1 MKIQT
6 FWEGDVDLQDGRGAK
21 DRFRAYAAELSSV
34 LGHADRVRPF
44 EAYCVGLLS
53 AEGRKSVE
61 PLAAVTAPE
70 RTAAQHQSLLHLVA
84 QAP

>member
-1 MKIQT
+1 MA
-6 FWEGDVDLQDGRGAK
+6 DVVESSGS
-21 DRFRAYAAELSSV
+21 FRAYVADLASV

-44 EAYCVGLLS
+44 EDYCVGLLS

-70 RTAAQHQSLLHLVA
+70 RTAAQHQSLLQHSRRVFCA
-84 QAP
+84 GRKMSIV